1 MTRTKIAFPA
11 VRATVTA
18 VFAVLGLMF
27 LTPVAAHAHGDTVK
41 VVVTGQREGRVT
53 VDITW
58 ENDGDAIEENV
69 AATVNA
75 TSPDGSRTLGPWR
88 LVRAAGASRTAWTT
102 AEALPPGSW
111 KVSVDVGFPSLGHG
125 ELDVAVP
132 VVDPAPATGAPA
144 PTVAASTQP
153 STQPSAQATAAAPT
167 TASTVAGAGA
177 QATAGATE
185 PAGDDSDSGFW
196 WTTAGV
202 AVLALAG
209 AATGILIRRR
219 RRLRLR

>member
-11 VRATVTA
+11 VRAATTA

-53 VDITW
+53 TEITW
-58 ENDGDAIEENV
+58 ENDGDAIEEAV

-111 KVSVDVGFPSLGHG
+111 KVTVDVGFPSLGHG

-144 PTVAASTQP
+144 PTVATSAQP
-153 STQPSAQATAAAPT
+153 STQLSAQATAAAPK
-167 TASTVAGAGA
+167 TASTLAGGQAGAGA
-177 QATAGATE
+177 TE
-185 PAGDDSDSGFW
+185 SAGDDTDSGLW